1 MEENKKNKIPNV
13 PNLRFSDDTWKI
25 AKIGDVLTIERGGSP
40 RPIQNFVT
48 RRPDGINW
56 IKIGDTSDDGYIYSA
71 KEKIIPEGVKHSR
84 KVKAGDLLLS
94 NSMSFGK
101 PYILK
106 INGCIHDG
114 WLVIRD
120 MDNKFSKEFLRNYLG
135 SSFCISQYKKLA
147 AGGVVT
153 NLNKDLVCSAII
165 KYPPMT
171 SQEKI
176 ASFLCALD
184 ERIRT
189 QNKIIEELKTLKA
202 VISNLIFKALKCENI
217 IIEKLCSIT
226 TGKLDANAGNPN
238 GKYRFYTCAEE
249 YSFID
254 NYSFD
259 CEAILISGNGANVG
273 YVHQYSGKFNAYQRT
288 YVLYDFKGISPTYL
302 KYYLEVFLKQRIN
315 AEKNTGNTPYIRL
328 NTIAKMAIK
337 KPDKTTQEKIVSVLD
352 KISEKLS
359 IEIRKID
366 LFKKQKSYFLSN
378 LFI

>member
-1 MEENKKNKIPNV
+1 M
-13 PNLRFSDDTWKI
+13 RFSDDTWKI

-48 RRPDGINW
+48 RRLDGINW

-84 KVKAGDLLLS
+84 KVKVGDLLLS

-189 QNKIIEELKTLKA
+189 QNKIIEDLKTLRKGIIDSLFA
-202 VISNLIFKALKCENI
+202 SSEYEERLATFLQERKTYSEKGEGFEHVTLSKEGICAKTERYDRDFLVTTEDKNYKITKQNDICYNPANLKFGVICLNTYGDAIFSPIYVTFEVKNIDPYYLSLFLTSNRFIKKALRYQQGTVYERMAVNPEDFCKCKIPLNDNKTI
-217 IIEKLCSIT
+217 QQTTKL
-226 TGKLDANAGNPN
+226 
-238 GKYRFYTCAEE
+238 
-249 YSFID
+249 
-254 NYSFD
+254 
-259 CEAILISGNGANVG
+259 
-273 YVHQYSGKFNAYQRT
+273 
-288 YVLYDFKGISPTYL
+288 
-302 KYYLEVFLKQRIN
+302 
-315 AEKNTGNTPYIRL
+315 
-328 NTIAKMAIK
+328 
-337 KPDKTTQEKIVSVLD
+337 VSL
-352 KISEKLS
+352 
-359 IEIRKID
+359 ID
-366 LFKKQKSYFLSN
+366 LKIKTEESIIQKYKTQKDYLLAN

>member
-1 MEENKKNKIPNV
+1 M
-13 PNLRFSDDTWKI
+13 RFSDDAWQI

-48 RRPDGINW
+48 RRLDGINW

-71 KEKIIPEGVKHSR
+71 KEKIIPEGAKRSR

-106 INGCIHDG
+106 IDGCIHDG

-120 MDNKFSKEFLRNYLG
+120 IDSKFNKEFLRNYLG

-165 KYPPMT
+165 KYPPIA

-176 ASFLCALD
+176 ASFLCILD
-184 ERIRT
+184 EKIRT
-189 QNKIIEELKTLKA
+189 QNKIIKELETYKSA
-202 VISNLIFKALKCENI
+202 IENMIFKSINFPLFAI
-217 IIEKLCSIT
+217 GDLCKIT
-226 TGKLDANAGNPN
+226 TGKLDANATVSG
-238 GKYRFYTCAEE
+238 GMYRFYTCAAN
-249 YSFID
+249 YTYID
-254 NYSFD
+254 KYAFD
-259 CEAILISGNGANVG
+259 CDAVLISGNGANVG
-273 YVHQYSGKFNAYQRT
+273 YVHQYNGKFNAYQRT
-288 YVLYDFKGISPTYL
+288 YVLYDFANITSTYL
-302 KYYLEVFLKQRIN
+302 RFFLEKYLKQRIN
-315 AEKNTGNTPYIRL
+315 SEKNNGNTPYIRL
-328 NTIAKMAIK
+328 ETISKMKIGVPDQNKQNLIVNALLAI
-337 KPDKTTQEKIVSVLD
+337 TS
-352 KISEKLS
+352 
-359 IEIRKID
+359 KID
-366 LFKKQKSYFLSN
+366 NEQKLLENFYNQKRFLLAN